1 MSYIQKRLA
10 DGSYS
15 TARQVDEAVELMLEN
30 ARVFNGDGP
39 VVDQANEFGVWWR
52 AQRGRMDIG

>member
-1 MSYIQKRLA
+1 MIKRKLG

-15 TARQVDEAVELMLEN
+15 TARQVDDAVELMLEN

-39 VVDQANEFGVWWR
+39 VVQQANEFGNWWR
-52 AQRGRMDIG
+52 AQRSKMD